1 MTGIRFAKLC
11 YLLIATL
18 SFARGLQAAEASD
31 ALLLKMLGAR
41 DALSYRAT
49 VVYLQGN
56 SLRTVRI
63 EQDLAGRRMHAL
75 DGLQAL
81 SELPTVNSGWV
92 SQSDPE
98 RLRVAL
104 LNSYQAEP
112 GEPERIAERS
122 ARPVQFVPRDEWRY
136 GYRVWLDE
144 ATGMPLRTELMA
156 KQLVLERMLV
166 TQIEL
171 NSGKPRS
178 LPQTV
183 GRPAFEIQQLPSG
196 FVLVGLSRGE
206 TLIQQSYSDGLA
218 SVSVFIRP
226 ARGSAVGTGQRG
238 AMALAA
244 KRIGDNEFIALGDV
258 PAPTLARFL
267 TGIVPSAR

>member
-1 MTGIRFAKLC
+1 MIRNVSAKL
-11 YLLIATL
+11 YGLLLGTL
-18 SFARGLQAAEASD
+18 AFAGALQAADPSD
-31 ALLLKMLGAR
+31 VLLLKMLGAR

-63 EQDLAGRRMHAL
+63 EQDLAGRRMHTL
-75 DGLQAL
+75 DGLDAL
-81 SELPTVNSGWV
+81 STIPSVNSGWV
-92 SQSDPE
+92 NQTDPE

-112 GEPERIAERS
+112 GELERIAERS

-144 ATGMPLRTELMA
+144 DTGMPLRTELMA

-171 NSGKPRS
+171 QSVQPRN
-178 LPQTV
+178 LPHAF
-183 GRPAFEIQQLPSG
+183 GLPAFQIQQLPSG
-196 FVLVGLSRGE
+196 FVLVGLSRSDA
-206 TLIQQSYSDGLA
+206 LIQQSYSDGLA
-218 SVSVFIRP
+218 TVSVFIRP
-226 ARGSAVGTGQRG
+226 ARGSPVGTGQRG

-267 TGIVPSAR
+267 TGIVPSAP